1 MVSTWMEYL
10 SAMPGTVSPR
20 RTVCES
26 ANRARDAARQK
37 ALVSGSPTTRRTPQ
51 GDAKAASS
59 TARSEATPG
68 HSRQTHAALA
78 RSGGGSLCQDRAQE
92 VPPGSRCSPPPS
104 QPGYDRGKGQRRI
117 GAHLGREEDG
127 CGWGRSCA
135 APAPPLPRP
144 VEDRRRG
151 GRSRGEAA
159 RVRWRGRGGVWDDMW
174 CGVDEWC
181 ACTAQQ
187 PPRLL
192 NDPIFI

>member
-1 MVSTWMEYL
+1 
-10 SAMPGTVSPR
+10 MPGTVSPR

-59 TARSEATPG
+59 TARSEATPR

-78 RSGGGSLCQDRAQE
+78 RSGGGSLCRTARRRS
-92 VPPGSRCSPPPS
+92 PGKSLLPPS
-104 QPGYDRGKGQRRI
+104 IAAGVRSGQRQRRI